1 MRFVDRSAHTNRWRR
16 LPCLEKLV
24 LTIGMMV
31 AALTTASWLA
41 EGAILIVMVG
51 LALFSAGVAWR
62 DLARAAAA
70 PAGFVLVGTL
80 AQAVSIRFG
89 GAGPA
94 FELTGEALA
103 NASFIAL
110 RSLACIAALLTLALT
125 TPLPDLLRLMRRAGL
140 GRDVGDMA
148 LVMFRFIWLL
158 LDCAD
163 RGRQSQLNRLGYVG
177 HGRSFRSLG
186 ALMAA
191 LLPRA
196 LSRAQRLETGL
207 LARGY
212 DGDLRFISLEH
223 PVSAV
228 RLCRIALFLAVMVA
242 VGATLP

>member
-16 LPCLEKLV
+16 IPCLEKLA
-24 LTIGMMV
+24 LAIGMMV
-31 AALTTASWLA
+31 AALTTTSWLA
-41 EGAILIVMVG
+41 EGAILVVMVG
-51 LALFSAGVAWR
+51 LTLFGAHVAWR

-70 PAGFVLVGTL
+70 PVGFVLVGTL

-89 GAGPA
+89 GTGPM
-94 FELTGEALA
+94 FELTKEALLGA
-103 NASFIAL
+103 CFIAL
-110 RSLACIAALLTLALT
+110 RSLACIAALLSLALT
-125 TPLPDLLRLMRRAGL
+125 TPLPDLLRLLRRVGL

-163 RGRQSQLNRLGYVG
+163 RGRQSQLNRLGYAG
-177 HGRSFRSLG
+177 YRRGFSSLG

-212 DGDLRFISLEH
+212 DGDLRFISLEQ
-223 PVSAV
+223 PVSAR
-228 RLCRIALFLAVMVA
+228 RLGGIVLLLAAMIA
-242 VGATLP
+242 VGATFP